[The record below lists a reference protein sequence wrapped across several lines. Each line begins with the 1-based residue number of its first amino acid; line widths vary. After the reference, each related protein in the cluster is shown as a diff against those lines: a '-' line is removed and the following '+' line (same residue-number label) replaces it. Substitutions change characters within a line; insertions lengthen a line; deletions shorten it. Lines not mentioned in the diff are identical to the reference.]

1 MTWRN
6 LLASFTIHIAVFG
19 TVAVIGLPHLAP
31 EQDSGSVPI
40 YFEVVEAAA
49 LDAAEPETGSIP
61 NETSGSVPIKQSNA
75 GAVPNG
81 VSESVPMREDALYH
95 ESGEDDGKKEDVD
108 GWQVGQTSQ
117 NDALEP
123 ESVGEIEGMEIGGME
138 EEEEAGYESL
148 SEQSESMEM
157 AQEERASV
165 VSDPIAL
172 NRIVPVYPRSAR
184 RKGHEGS
191 TTVEI
196 AVADDGTVSHA
207 EVVVSSGYAEL
218 DVAVLGAVRTARFAP
233 ATEDG
238 VSVSGR
244 LRLTFDFKL
253 K

>member
-6 LLASFTIHIAVFG
+6 LLASFAIHVAVFG
-19 TVAVIGLPHLAP
+19 TVAVVGLPHLAP

-49 LDAAEPETGSIP
+49 LDAAEPETGSVP
-61 NETSGSVPIKQSNA
+61 NEISGSVPMK
-75 GAVPNG
+75 NG
-81 VSESVPMREDALYH
+81 DSGSVPMREDALYH
-95 ESGEDDGKKEDVD
+95 ESGEEDGEMEDVD

-117 NDALEP
+117 NDTVEA
-123 ESVGEIEGMEIGGME
+123 ESVGEIGGIDEEIGDK
-138 EEEEAGYESL
+138 EEEEAGHEPL

-196 AVADDGTVSHA
+196 VVADDGTVSHA
-207 EVVVSSGYAEL
+207 DVVASSGYAEL
-218 DVAVLGAVRTARFAP
+218 DAAALGAVRTARFAP